1 MSAIV
6 RKLFAQWRCQN
17 ATFL

>member
-6 RKLFAQWRCQN
+6 RFYG
-17 ATFL
+17 